1 MRVTVSGSIA
11 RWQVVTWTDSLVVV
25 GSSPTR
31 PTREKFQA
39 CSVVVAERQT
49 LEDEREVHTAHI
61 RALLRLTPAER
72 CARMVEVANAML
84 AIRGDAQTVH
94 DGTH

>member
-1 MRVTVSGSIA
+1 M
-11 RWQVVTWTDSLVVV
+11 
-25 GSSPTR
+25 
-31 PTREKFQA
+31 
-39 CSVVVAERQT
+39 VVAERQT
-49 LEDEREVHTAHI
+49 LEDEREDTAHI